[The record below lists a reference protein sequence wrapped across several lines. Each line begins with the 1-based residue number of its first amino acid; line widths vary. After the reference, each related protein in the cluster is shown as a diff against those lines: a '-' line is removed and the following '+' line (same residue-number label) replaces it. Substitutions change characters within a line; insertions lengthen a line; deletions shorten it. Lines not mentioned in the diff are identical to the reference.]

1 MLKYLESVLMMI
13 ADLVSPAILM
23 LMVMAA
29 YCYFQDGNTLG
40 GITCIIGSMIP
51 TMVIYTRH
59 MREDECIEEYEEETE
74 D

>member
-1 MLKYLESVLMMI
+1 MLKKIECVLMMI

-40 GITCIIGSMIP
+40 GITCIIGSMMP
-51 TMVIYTRH
+51 TAVIYTRH
-59 MREDECIEEYEEETE
+59 LREDECIEEYEEETE

>member
-1 MLKYLESVLMMI
+1 MLKNLESVLMMI

-59 MREDECIEEYEEETE
+59 VRENDYIEEYEEENE
-74 D
+74 E

>member
-1 MLKYLESVLMMI
+1 MLKKIECVLMMI

-29 YCYFQDGNTLG
+29 YCYFQDENTLG

-59 MREDECIEEYEEETE
+59 MSEDECIEEYEEETE